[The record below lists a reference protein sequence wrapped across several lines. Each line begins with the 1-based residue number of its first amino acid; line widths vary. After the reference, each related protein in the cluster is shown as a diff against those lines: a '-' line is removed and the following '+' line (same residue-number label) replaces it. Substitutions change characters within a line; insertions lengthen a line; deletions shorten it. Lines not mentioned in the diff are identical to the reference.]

1 MANKLEN
8 KINVYSEIGV
18 LKRVLIHRP
27 GKELSYLT
35 PTRLDELLFSAILE
49 VETAQKEH
57 DAFTKVLKDNGVECI
72 ELADIVAETYDNANS
87 QVQNEFIERWLDESE
102 PKLTSGLR
110 QVVKEYILSFKPT
123 RKMIDLMMSGITA
136 RELVAAGKKVDSK
149 SPELI
154 VDPMPN
160 LYFTRDPYASIG
172 SGASIHTMK
181 YKTRQRETI
190 FADFV
195 FTHHKDYKNTPK
207 YFSRNE
213 GKDLTIEGGDV
224 FIYNEK
230 TLVMGVSERTTL
242 KTVETIAKNIK
253 ANKDSTFEK
262 IVAINVPPMP
272 NLMHLDTWL
281 TMLDTNKF
289 LYSPNMLSVLKV
301 WYIDLTASTIK
312 AVEQNKDIK
321 TVLREII
328 GEEPVMIPIAGSDA
342 TQMEID
348 IETHFDGTNYLVIAP
363 GVVVGYDRNKKTEEA
378 LKKAGIKVLSFTG
391 NQLSLGMGSARCMS
405 MPMYREPV
413 SKK

>member
-8 KINVYSEIGV
+8 QINVYSEIGV
-18 LKRVLIHRP
+18 LKKVLIHRP
-27 GKELSYLT
+27 GRELSYLT
-35 PTRLDELLFSAILE
+35 PKRLDELLFSAILE

-57 DAFTKVLKDNGVECI
+57 DAFTNLLKSNGVECV
-72 ELADIVAETYDNANS
+72 ELADIVAETYDSVDKQTQNAF
-87 QVQNEFIERWLDESE
+87 VEKWLDESE
-102 PKLTSGLR
+102 PKLTNQLR
-110 QVVKEYILSFKPT
+110 QSVKEYILSFKPT
-123 RKMIDLMMSGITA
+123 RKMIDLMMAGITA
-136 RELVAAGKKVDSK
+136 KELVDAGKPVDK
-149 SPELI
+149 NANELV

-172 SGASIHTMK
+172 NGASIHTMK

-195 FTHHKDYKNTPK
+195 FTNHKDYKNTPI
-207 YFSRNE
+207 YFSRNQ

-224 FIYNEK
+224 FIYNEQ
-230 TLVMGVSERTTL
+230 TLVVGVSERTTL
-242 KTVETIAKNIK
+242 ETIETIAKNIK
-253 ANKDSTFEK
+253 ANNSTSFEK

-281 TMLDTNKF
+281 TMLDTDKF

-301 WYIDLTASTIK
+301 WYIDLTKDSIK

-328 GEEPVMIPIAGSDA
+328 GKEPIMIPVAGDGAS
-342 TQMEID
+342 QMDVD
-348 IETHFDGTNYLVIAP
+348 IETHFDATNYLVIAP
-363 GVVVGYDRNKKTEEA
+363 GVVVGYDRNKKTEAA

>member
-57 DAFTKVLKDNGVECI
+57 DVFTKVLKDNGVECI
-72 ELADIVAETYDNANS
+72 ELADIVAETYDSANS

-102 PKLTSGLR
+102 PKLTSELR

-172 SGASIHTMK
+172 NGASIHTMK
-181 YKTRQRETI
+181 YK
-190 FADFV
+190 A
-195 FTHHKDYKNTPK
+195 
-207 YFSRNE
+207 
-213 GKDLTIEGGDV
+213 
-224 FIYNEK
+224 
-230 TLVMGVSERTTL
+230 
-242 KTVETIAKNIK
+242 A
-253 ANKDSTFEK
+253 
-262 IVAINVPPMP
+262 
-272 NLMHLDTWL
+272 
-281 TMLDTNKF
+281 
-289 LYSPNMLSVLKV
+289 
-301 WYIDLTASTIK
+301 
-312 AVEQNKDIK
+312 
-321 TVLREII
+321 
-328 GEEPVMIPIAGSDA
+328 AGW
-342 TQMEID
+342 
-348 IETHFDGTNYLVIAP
+348 
-363 GVVVGYDRNKKTEEA
+363 
-378 LKKAGIKVLSFTG
+378 
-391 NQLSLGMGSARCMS
+391 
-405 MPMYREPV
+405 
-413 SKK
+413 